1 MEINPVASNDVSATI
16 SAVRSPAAADATAGA
31 KAKDRS
37 TETKKSTDAVQGKQD
52 DNKDPLSREDM
63 EKMTD
68 EMTKFME
75 SLNTDIQFSLH
86 QDTGRL
92 IVKVVDKQTDKVLKE
107 FPPHQLLDT
116 MAAISKYIGG
126 LLDKKV

>member
-1 MEINPVASNDVSATI
+1 MDITPVVSNDMSALT
-16 SAVRSPAAADATAGA
+16 AVRSPAVADGAAGTT
-31 KAKDRS
+31 AKDRS
-37 TETKKSTDAVQGKQD
+37 LETKNGTDAVQGKQD
-52 DNKDPLSREDM
+52 DKNALSREDM
-63 EKMTD
+63 ENMTD

-86 QDTGRL
+86 EGTGRL
-92 IVKVVDKQTDKVLKE
+92 VVQVVDKENDKVLKE